1 MTYNFDPERW
11 FEIHKD
17 ALSKKR
23 DAGEIDAREYKTR
36 LKELVDE
43 YEKLLQRVDIR
54 HDYSESRD

>member
-11 FEIHKD
+11 FEIQKD

-23 DAGEIDAREYKTR
+23 DAGEIDAREYQVR

-43 YEKLLQRVDIR
+43 YEKLLQRIDIR

>member
-17 ALSKKR
+17 ALDKKR
-23 DAGEIDAREYKTR
+23 DDGEITLGEYKTR

-43 YEKLLQRVDIR
+43 YEKLLQRTDIR
-54 HDYSESRD
+54 HDY